1 MSKTKN
7 PKRQKLRNNEY
18 YDFQKVQDDLYEKS
32 QNGCIFK
39 NLMDKI
45 VSEANILLAYRN
57 IKKNTGSN
65 TKGTDGKTIANLA
78 KLETKDLVMLVRNKL
93 QNFQPQKVRRVK
105 IPKPNGKTR
114 PLGIPTISDRLVQQ
128 CILQVMEPICE
139 AKFYKH
145 SYGFRPLRSTKH
157 AIARAYHLAQKA
169 NLHYVVDVDIKGF
182 FDNIDH
188 GKLLKQIWSLGI
200 RDKTLIAIISKLLK
214 AEIEGIGIPTKGTP
228 QGGIISPLLANI
240 ALNEYDHW
248 IKSQWEEM
256 ITRYQYIPQVKASG
270 LLYNDNKIRALKR
283 TKLKEVYIVR
293 YADDFKLFCRN
304 HTDAVKIFEATKKW
318 LKKRLKLEISPEKSK
333 IVNLRKNYSDFL
345 GIKLK
350 VTKKKKDKNNRDKF
364 VVQSQIGNKAYQQMV
379 ATVREYAKKMQKP
392 KDNKGSKAV
401 NAYNSYI
408 LGVHNYYNCATHCNL
423 DFSKI
428 AFITRA
434 TLKNRLP
441 LRKKN
446 SNDKIPKYME
456 KSYGDSKQLR
466 FLYDTPMLPIGYIQH
481 QKQMNF
487 SQKSIYVS
495 KDREEIHQNQKAIST
510 SDLKYLVENPIQGQ
524 SAEYNDNRVSLFVGQ
539 YGKCYVTGK
548 PLNITEMHCH
558 HKKPRALGGTDEYKN
573 LVLIEENIHRLLHL
587 TKDEIIAEYVRKLGL
602 STKELEKV
610 NRLRKQANMQEI
622 CF

>member
-18 YDFQKVQDDLYEKS
+18 YDFQKVQDDLYAKS
-32 QNGCIFK
+32 QNGYIFK
-39 NLMDKI
+39 NLIDKI
-45 VSEANILLAYRN
+45 ISEANILLAYRN

-93 QNFQPQKVRRVK
+93 KNFQPQKVRRVE
-105 IPKPNGKTR
+105 IPKPDGKMR

-145 SYGFRPLRSTKH
+145 SYGFRPLRGTNH
-157 AIARAYHLAQKA
+157 AIARAQFLAQNA

-200 RDKTLIAIISKLLK
+200 RDKSLLAIISKLLK
-214 AEIEGIGIPTKGTP
+214 AEIEGIGFPTKGTP

-256 ITRYQYIPQVKASG
+256 ITEHQYIPQKRADGSLNNGNKMKA
-270 LLYNDNKIRALKR
+270 LRKTN
-283 TKLKEVYIVR
+283 LKEVFIVR

-318 LKKRLKLEISPEKSK
+318 LKERLKLEISPEKSK
-333 IVNLRKNYSDFL
+333 IVNLRKDYSDFL

-350 VTKKKKDKNNRDKF
+350 LRVRKDK
-364 VVQSQIGNKAYQQMV
+364 GNKTRYV
-379 ATVREYAKKMQKP
+379 VRSEIGDKTRAKIIKTIKEKIITMQKAQQ
-392 KDNKGSKAV
+392 NRIREIVSK
-401 NAYNSYI
+401 YNSYI
-408 LGVHNYYNCATHCNL
+408 VGIHNYFSYATHCNIN
-423 DFSKI
+423 FRKI
-428 AFITRA
+428 AFITR
-434 TLKNRLP
+434 TSLKNRLNP
-441 LRKKN
+441 RRRKTSDVVPN
-446 SNDKIPKYME
+446 YIAIKY
-456 KSYGDSKQLR
+456 DQSKELR
-466 FLYDTPMLPIGYIQH
+466 FIYDMAIIPIGYIQH
-481 QKQMNF
+481 QKAIQYREHIPYIA
-487 SQKSIYVS
+487 S
-495 KDREEIHQNQKAIST
+495 DREKIHQDQKAVKT
-510 SDLKYLVENPIQGQ
+510 SELKYLIENPIQGQ
-524 SAEYNDNRVSLFVGQ
+524 SVEYNDNRISLFVGQ
-539 YGKCYVTGK
+539 YGKCCITGK
-548 PLNITEMHCH
+548 PLNINEMHCH

-573 LVLIEENIHRLLHL
+573 LVLIEENIHRLVHL
-587 TKDEIIAEYVRKLGL
+587 TKEETIVEYIEKLGL
-602 STKELEKV
+602 SAKELEKV
-610 NRLRKQANMQEI
+610 NKLRKQANMLEI

>member
-18 YDFQKVQDDLYEKS
+18 YDFQKVQDELYAKS
-32 QNGCIFK
+32 KNGYIFK

-45 VSEANILLAYRN
+45 ISEANILLAYRN
-57 IKKNTGSN
+57 IKKNNGSN
-65 TKGTDGKTIANLA
+65 TKGADGKTIANLA

-93 QNFQPQKVRRVK
+93 KNFQPQKVRRVE
-105 IPKPNGKTR
+105 IPKPDGKKR

-188 GKLLKQIWSLGI
+188 GKLLKQIWTLGI
-200 RDKTLIAIISKLLK
+200 RDKSLLAVISKLLK

-256 ITRYQYIPQVKASG
+256 VTNHEYIGSKRADGSVSLA
-270 LLYNDNKIRALKR
+270 NKRNALKK
-283 TKLKEVYIVR
+283 TNLKEVYIVR

-318 LKKRLKLEISPEKSK
+318 LKERLKLDVSPEKSR

-350 VTKKKKDKNNRDKF
+350 VTKKRKDRHNRDKF
-364 VVQSQIGNKAYQQMV
+364 VVQSQIGNKAYQV
-379 ATVREYAKKMQKP
+379 IITTIRKRAKELQKP
-392 KDNKGSKAV
+392 KDNKGAKTV
-401 NAYNSYI
+401 NAFNSYI
-408 LGVHNYYNCATHCNL
+408 LGVHNYYSCATNCNL
-423 DFSKI
+423 DFAKI
-428 AFITRA
+428 AFITRS

-446 SNDKIPKYME
+446 ANDKIPKYME
-456 KSYGDSKQLR
+456 KSYGNSKQLR
-466 FLYDTPMLPIGYIQH
+466 FLYDTPMLP
-481 QKQMNF
+481 
-487 SQKSIYVS
+487 
-495 KDREEIHQNQKAIST
+495 
-510 SDLKYLVENPIQGQ
+510 
-524 SAEYNDNRVSLFVGQ
+524 
-539 YGKCYVTGK
+539 
-548 PLNITEMHCH
+548 
-558 HKKPRALGGTDEYKN
+558 
-573 LVLIEENIHRLLHL
+573 
-587 TKDEIIAEYVRKLGL
+587 
-602 STKELEKV
+602 
-610 NRLRKQANMQEI
+610 
-622 CF
+622 

>member
-45 VSEANILLAYRN
+45 VSEANIL
-57 IKKNTGSN
+57 
-65 TKGTDGKTIANLA
+65 IANLA

-93 QNFQPQKVRRVK
+93 QNFQPQKVRRVE

-318 LKKRLKLEISPEKSK
+318 LKKRLKLEINPEMLQP
-333 IVNLRKNYSDFL
+333 IHSD
-345 GIKLK
+345 
-350 VTKKKKDKNNRDKF
+350 T
-364 VVQSQIGNKAYQQMV
+364 
-379 ATVREYAKKMQKP
+379 
-392 KDNKGSKAV
+392 
-401 NAYNSYI
+401 
-408 LGVHNYYNCATHCNL
+408 
-423 DFSKI
+423 
-428 AFITRA
+428 
-434 TLKNRLP
+434 
-441 LRKKN
+441 
-446 SNDKIPKYME
+446 
-456 KSYGDSKQLR
+456 
-466 FLYDTPMLPIGYIQH
+466 
-481 QKQMNF
+481 
-487 SQKSIYVS
+487 
-495 KDREEIHQNQKAIST
+495 
-510 SDLKYLVENPIQGQ
+510 
-524 SAEYNDNRVSLFVGQ
+524 
-539 YGKCYVTGK
+539 
-548 PLNITEMHCH
+548 
-558 HKKPRALGGTDEYKN
+558 
-573 LVLIEENIHRLLHL
+573 
-587 TKDEIIAEYVRKLGL
+587 
-602 STKELEKV
+602 
-610 NRLRKQANMQEI
+610 
-622 CF
+622 

>member
-18 YDFQKVQDDLYEKS
+18 YDFQKVQDDLYAKS
-32 QNGCIFK
+32 QNGYIFK

-45 VSEANILLAYRN
+45 ISDANILLAYRN

-93 QNFQPQKVRRVK
+93 KNFQPQKVRRVE
-105 IPKPNGKTR
+105 IPKPDGKTR
-114 PLGIPTISDRLVQQ
+114 PLGIPTISDRLIQQ

-188 GKLLKQIWSLGI
+188 GKLLKQIWTLGI
-200 RDKTLIAIISKLLK
+200 RDKSLLAVISKLLK

-256 ITRYQYIPQVKASG
+256 ITSYPYTPQVKTSG
-270 LLYNDNKIRALKR
+270 VLYNDNKIRALKR
-283 TKLKEVYIVR
+283 TNLKEVYIVR

-304 HTDAVKIFEATKKW
+304 HNDAVKIFEATKKW
-318 LKKRLKLEISPEKSK
+318 LKERLKLDISPEKSK
-333 IVNLRKNYSDFL
+333 IINLRKNYSDFL

-350 VTKKKKDKNNRDKF
+350 VTKKRKDRHNRDKF
-364 VVQSQIGNKAYQQMV
+364 VVQSQIGNKAYQTIVTTIRKQ
-379 ATVREYAKKMQKP
+379 AKKLQKP
-392 KDNKGSKAV
+392 KDNKGAKAV
-401 NAYNSYI
+401 NAFNSYI
-408 LGVHNYYNCATHCNL
+408 LGVHNYYSCATNCNS
-423 DFSKI
+423 DFAKI
-428 AFITRA
+428 AFITRS
-434 TLKNRLP
+434 TLKNRLLP
-441 LRKKN
+441 RKKKVT
-446 SNDKIPKYME
+446 DKIPKYME
-456 KSYGDSKQLR
+456 KSYGNSEQLR

-487 SQKSIYVS
+487 NQKSTYVA
-495 KDREEIHQNQKAIST
+495 KDREEIHQNQKAVDT

-539 YGKCYVTGK
+539 YGKCYVTGN
-548 PLNITEMHCH
+548 PLNISEMHCH
-558 HKKPRALGGTDEYKN
+558 HKKPRALGGIDEYKN
-573 LVLIEENIHRLLHL
+573 LVLIEENIHRLVHL
-587 TKDEIIAEYVRKLGL
+587 TNEKTITEYVTKLGL

-610 NRLRKQANMQEI
+610 NKLRKQANLQEI

>member
-1 MSKTKN
+1 MFNDLMSK
-7 PKRQKLRNNEY
+7 
-18 YDFQKVQDDLYEKS
+18 
-32 QNGCIFK
+32 I
-39 NLMDKI
+39 I
-45 VSEANILLAYRN
+45 SEANILLAYRN
-57 IKKNTGSN
+57 IKRNTGSN
-65 TKGTDGKTIANLA
+65 TKGTDGKTIASLA
-78 KLETKDLVMLVRNKL
+78 RLEPKDLIALVRRKL
-93 QNFQPQKVRRVK
+93 GNYQPQKVRRVE
-105 IPKPNGKTR
+105 IPKPDGKTR

-145 SYGFRPLRSTKH
+145 SYGFRPLRGTKH
-157 AIARAYHLAQKA
+157 AIARAYFLAQRA
-169 NLHYVVDVDIKGF
+169 NLHYAVDVDIKGF

-188 GKLLKQIWSLGI
+188 GKLLKQIWTLGI
-200 RDKTLIAIISKLLK
+200 RDKSLLTVISKLLK

-256 ITRYQYIPQVKASG
+256 KTEHQYYQSVRKNGTITNGER
-270 LLYNDNKIRALKR
+270 IRALKK

-304 HTDAVKIFEATKKW
+304 HSDAVKIFEATKKW
-318 LKKRLKLEISPEKSK
+318 LKERLKLEISPEKSK

-350 VTKKKKDKNNRDKF
+350 VAKKRKDRHNKDKF
-364 VVQSQIGNKAYQQMV
+364 VVQSHVGNKAFQTIVTTIRRQ
-379 ATVREYAKKMQKP
+379 AKKLQKP
-392 KDNKGSKAV
+392 KDNNGAKAV
-401 NAYNSYI
+401 NAFNSYI
-408 LGVHNYYNCATHCNL
+408 LGIHNYYSCATNCNL
-423 DFSKI
+423 DFAKI
-428 AFITRA
+428 AFVTRS

-441 LRKKN
+441 LRKKKET
-446 SNDKIPKYME
+446 DKIPKYME
-456 KSYGDSKQLR
+456 KSYENSKQLR
-466 FLYDTPMLPIGYIQH
+466 FLYDTPILPIGYIQH

-487 SQKSIYVS
+487 SQKSTYIA
-495 KDREEIHQNQKAIST
+495 KDRKEIHQSQKAVST
-510 SDLKYLVENPIQGQ
+510 SELRYLVENPIQGQ

-548 PLNITEMHCH
+548 PLNINEMHCH

-573 LVLIEENIHRLLHL
+573 LVLIEENIHRLVHS
-587 TKDEIIAEYVRKLGL
+587 TKIETIKEYVTKLGL

-610 NRLRKQANMQEI
+610 NKLRKQANLQEI

>member
-1 MSKTKN
+1 
-7 PKRQKLRNNEY
+7 
-18 YDFQKVQDDLYEKS
+18 
-32 QNGCIFK
+32 
-39 NLMDKI
+39 
-45 VSEANILLAYRN
+45 
-57 IKKNTGSN
+57 
-65 TKGTDGKTIANLA
+65 
-78 KLETKDLVMLVRNKL
+78 
-93 QNFQPQKVRRVK
+93 
-105 IPKPNGKTR
+105 
-114 PLGIPTISDRLVQQ
+114 
-128 CILQVMEPICE
+128 MEPICE

-214 AEIEGIGIPTKGTP
+214 AEIEGNGIPIKGTP

-345 GIKLK
+345 GTKLK
-350 VTKKKKDKNNRDKF
+350 VTKKRKDRNNKDKF
-364 VVQSQIGNKAYQQMV
+364 VVQSQIGNKAYQKIV
-379 ATVREYAKKMQKP
+379 ATIREHAKKMQKP
-392 KDNKGSKAV
+392 KDNKGGKAV
-401 NAYNSYI
+401 HAYNSYV
-408 LGVHNYYNCATHCNL
+408 LGVHNYYNCATNCIV

-428 AFITRA
+428 AFITRS
-434 TLKNRLP
+434 TLRNKLP
-441 LRKKN
+441 LRKKKAN
-446 SNDKIPKYME
+446 ESIPKYMVN
-456 KSYGDSKQLR
+456 SYGKSEQLR
-466 FLYDTPMLPIGYIQH
+466 FVYDTPLIPIGYIQH
-481 QKQMNF
+481 QKAFQY
-487 SQKSIYVS
+487 SGYTPYIAS
-495 KDREEIHQNQKAIST
+495 DREEIHKNQKAVST
-510 SDLKYLVENPIQGQ
+510 SDLKYLIENPIQGQ
-524 SAEYNDNRVSLFVGQ
+524 SAEYNDNRISLFVGQ
-539 YGKCYVTGK
+539 IGKCYITNK
-548 PLNITEMHCH
+548 PLNPSEMHCH

-573 LVLIEENIHRLLHL
+573 LVIIEENIHRLVHA
-587 TKDEIIAEYVRKLGL
+587 TKDETIKGYIQKLNL
-602 STKELEKV
+602 TTKQLEKV
-610 NRLRKQANMQEI
+610 NKLREQANMQVI
-622 CF
+622 CN